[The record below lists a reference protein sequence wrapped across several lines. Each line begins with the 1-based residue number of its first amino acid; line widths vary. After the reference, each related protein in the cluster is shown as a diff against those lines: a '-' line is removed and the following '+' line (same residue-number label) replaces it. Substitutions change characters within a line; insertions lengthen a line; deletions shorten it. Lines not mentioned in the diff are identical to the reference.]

1 MFPDGTCLKT
11 NAKEQRHQ
19 NLHYFVFVSDHQKVF
34 KKFKMVKCKLKLYA
48 GIIKSKLKCY
58 ADILTWKQKCFAGV
72 IKWKPCIAT
81 RQWSSLDVIII
92 RSHNNI
98 KVRHD
103 CKKFRFKYS
112 LVWIYAPSGIHRDGV
127 HTVSQTQKDCRV
139 IYKRIENILQGQ
151 CHHKWYISIVNSSW

>member
-1 MFPDGTCLKT
+1 MGLVLRQTLKNKDIKIYT
-11 NAKEQRHQ
+11 ILFLFLNI
-19 NLHYFVFVSDHQKVF
+19 
-34 KKFKMVKCKLKLYA
+34 KKFSKILKL
-48 GIIKSKLKCY
+48 
-58 ADILTWKQKCFAGV
+58 
-72 IKWKPCIAT
+72 
-81 RQWSSLDVIII
+81 WSVNWNYMLVFLSQNWNAMQIFLRENRNALQMLLDFIII

-112 LVWIYAPSGIHRDGV
+112 LFWIYAPSGIHRDGV

-151 CHHKWYISIVNSSW
+151 CHHKWSISIVNSSW